1 MPKMLKLQNAICIN
15 EMAAT
20 NLLEIV
26 QAQFTRCT
34 CDLGLDE
41 NVQELLSTS
50 LRELQVSV
58 PVVMDSGRLKVF
70 QGFRV
75 QYNDALGPTK
85 GGVRFH
91 KDQSLESVR
100 ALAALMTWKCALH
113 GLPLGGAKGGVI
125 CDPKELSRKELECLS
140 RAYIRSI
147 FNFIGDR
154 KDSLAPDVNTD
165 AQVMAWMMDEYSRL
179 AGENVF
185 GIVTGKPLILGG
197 SAGRKDAT
205 ARGGWYSISEAAKA
219 IGQDLKGARVAVQG
233 YGNVGYNAARQ
244 AAEFGCKV
252 VAVSDSRGGILL
264 EDGLDAEAV
273 SRHKLQTGSVI
284 GLSGTRNISNQE
296 LLELDV
302 DVLIPAA
309 LEGVITAENAGRVG
323 AKIVAE
329 MANGPTTPEAD
340 EVLFAKGVHIIPD
353 ILCNGGGVIVSYL
366 EMVQNFDMW
375 SWEEEDVIRLLEKKM
390 VQAYASVI
398 KATKENKVNMRQAAY
413 VVAVRRLVE
422 AMRARGWV

>member
-1 MPKMLKLQNAICIN
+1 MPP
-15 EMAAT
+15 T
-20 NLLEIV
+20 NLFEIV

-41 NVQELLSTS
+41 NVQELLRSP
-50 LRELQVSV
+50 LRELQVSL

-70 QGFRV
+70 RGFRV

-91 KDQSLESVR
+91 PDQSLESVR

-125 CDPKELSRKELECLS
+125 CDPKELSRKELERLS
-140 RAYIRSI
+140 RSYMRSI
-147 FNFIGDR
+147 FGFIGTR
-154 KDSLAPDVNTD
+154 KDIPAPDVNTD
-165 AQVMAWMMDEYSRL
+165 AQVVAWMMDEYSQL

-205 ARGGWYSISEAAKA
+205 ARGGWYSIREAAKA
-219 IGQDLKGARVAVQG
+219 MGQDLKGERVAIQG
-233 YGNVGYNAARQ
+233 YGNVGYNAARL
-244 AAEFGCKV
+244 AAAFGCKV
-252 VAVSDSRGGILL
+252 VAVSDSRGGILF
-264 EDGLDAEAV
+264 EDGLDVEAV
-273 SRHKLQTGSVI
+273 YRHKLQTDSVI
-284 GLSGTRNISNQE
+284 GLSGTKNISNRE

-309 LEGVITAENAGRVG
+309 LEGVITAENAGRIK

-340 EVLFAKGVHIIPD
+340 EVLSAKGVHIIPD
-353 ILCNGGGVIVSYL
+353 ILCNGGGVIVSYI

-375 SWEEEDVIRLLEKKM
+375 SWEEEDVRRLLEKKM
-390 VQAYASVI
+390 VQACASVQN
-398 KATKENKVNMRQAAY
+398 ASKESGVNMRQAAY

-422 AMRARGWV
+422 AMRVRGWV